1 MAERIERIHKN
12 KMRAQ
17 LEDIAAAYRLLE
29 EKMEGYRRE
38 TEIGEYKRYWQEL
51 IADHHQRLENLS
63 RYMVVKCNR

>member
-1 MAERIERIHKN
+1 MSERIDRIQKN

-17 LEDIAAAYRLLE
+17 LEDIAAAYRLVE
-29 EKMEGYRRE
+29 EKMEGCLRE
-38 TEIGEYKRYWQEL
+38 TEVPEYRRYWREL